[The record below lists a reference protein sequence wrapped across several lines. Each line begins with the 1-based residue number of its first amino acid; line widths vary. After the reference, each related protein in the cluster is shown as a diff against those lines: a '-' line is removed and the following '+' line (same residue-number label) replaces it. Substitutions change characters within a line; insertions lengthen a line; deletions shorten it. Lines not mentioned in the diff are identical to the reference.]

1 MSLDVKLFI
10 LLLLFA
16 LIGVTWMSAIL
27 FWEDEVPKKKLII
40 ITIISL
46 ICCCG
51 IVLLARYTIY
61 KAFTDERQ
69 PLQKQA
75 LVSNPVF
82 IPAGHERKYDKD
94 NEEHWGDCLSQ
105 TPKDGWVFVP
115 WDIRYNGLEEG
126 ETYNITI
133 TIGKVYESDNGDSLY
148 EGENIDEITAS
159 FTPSTSEGEVA
170 YKFYYNPKY
179 VNDGKYKIFADIDN

>member
-16 LIGVTWMSAIL
+16 LIGIAWMSAIL

-105 TPKDGWVFVP
+105 TPKEGWTLTPF
-115 WDIRYNGLEEG
+115 DIRYKDLEAG
-126 ETYNITI
+126 KTYNFTA
-133 TIGKVYESDNGDSLY
+133 TLGRSYGRPN
-148 EGENIDEITAS
+148 EGENIDEIKGS
-159 FTPSTSEGEVA
+159 FTPADSEGSVEYV
-170 YKFYYNPKY
+170 FYTNPKW
-179 VNDGKYKIFADIDN
+179 VKDGKYTILLELDE

>member
-10 LLLLFA
+10 LLCLFA
-16 LIGVTWMSAIL
+16 LIGIVWMSVIL
-27 FWEDEVPKKKLII
+27 SCRDDVPKKKLII
-40 ITIISL
+40 IDIISL
-46 ICCCG
+46 ICWCG
-51 IVLLARYTIY
+51 ILLLARYSIY

-69 PLQKQA
+69 PIQKQA
-75 LVSNPVF
+75 LVSNLTF

-115 WDIRYNGLEEG
+115 WGIQYSGLEEG

-148 EGENIDEITAS
+148 EGENIDAITAS

>member
-1 MSLDVKLFI
+1 MTLKI
-10 LLLLFA
+10 LLLL
-16 LIGVTWMSAIL
+16 I
-27 FWEDEVPKKKLII
+27 LII
-40 ITIISL
+40 IIGLTGPVLSMILDRKVSEKIAINIVTT
-46 ICCCG
+46 ICCLG
-51 IVLLARYTIY
+51 LILLLSNTIHSDSTHTTT
-61 KAFTDERQ
+61 KTES
-69 PLQKQA
+69 
-75 LVSNPVF
+75 LVSNPTF
-82 IPAGHERKYDKD
+82 IAAGNERKYDKD

-115 WDIRYNGLEEG
+115 WGFQYSGLEEG

-148 EGENIDEITAS
+148 EGENIDAITAS